1 MSAIPCS
8 SVSLK
13 TMADGTLRISF
24 DIEPKDAQDA
34 FKLFAAPGTPAAI
47 AALQVGYEQKVDT
60 SEKHVQKKSESIH
73 VKGGPLAKLAGI
85 WCNENEFFYFIRP
98 VYDRLM
104 GGNGN
109 GYGDVTP
116 DDDFGGILPR
126 YCAHCIKVMCDIDS
140 RAELDHDP
148 VTAEKFHT
156 LIRGPYQKHLM
167 ARGIVA

>member
-60 SEKHVQKKSESIH
+60 SPERVQKTPESIH
-73 VKGGPLAKLAGI
+73 VKGGPLAKLAGM

-98 VYDRLM
+98 VYDVFM
-104 GGNGN
+104 GGDGR
-109 GYGDVTP
+109 GYGNVSPGEFGDVVP
-116 DDDFGGILPR
+116 A
-126 YCAHCIKVMCDIDS
+126 YCAHCIKAICGINS

-148 VTAEKFHT
+148 VAAEKFHT